1 MNTSYYISVKQN
13 SRKSAKKYQQ
23 VNEEEKESRKSVLQK
38 TTQWSSLLIYHIT
51 KNNEDLTKNLHI
63 LEEIVLVS

>member
-23 VNEEEKESRKSVLQK
+23 VNEEEKES
-38 TTQWSSLLIYHIT
+38 
-51 KNNEDLTKNLHI
+51 
-63 LEEIVLVS
+63 